1 MHDWR
6 LLPWVHRDS
15 ALKKREQELT
25 FGFAQAAPSRYA
37 KCPGMD
43 NRPGW
48 LFLMQHYGLPT
59 RLLDWSESALTGL
72 FFAVWDD
79 KFSKIDG
86 CVWGFN
92 PYRFNEN
99 QIKEARV
106 LGASNKKCQT
116 LFREAFDKK
125 EEFDKRIMAVF
136 PPEIDQRVQAQLS
149 RFTIHGEDI
158 PLETFPSQ
166 GEILLQLVIPSE
178 AKKLIRRQLYFMGIR
193 EANLFPDLHHLASEL
208 RYLNI
213 PSP

>member
-1 MHDWR
+1 
-6 LLPWVHRDS
+6 
-15 ALKKREQELT
+15 
-25 FGFAQAAPSRYA
+25 
-37 KCPGMD
+37 
-43 NRPGW
+43 
-48 LFLMQHYGLPT
+48 MQHYGLPT
-59 RLLDWSESALTGL
+59 CLLDWSESALTGL

-79 KFSKIDG
+79 KFSKTDG

-106 LGASNKKCQT
+106 LGAFNKKCQT

-158 PLETFPSQ
+158 PLETFPLQ
-166 GEILLQLVIPSE
+166 GEILLQLVIPSD
-178 AKKLIRRQLYFMGIR
+178 AKKLIRRQLYFIGIR